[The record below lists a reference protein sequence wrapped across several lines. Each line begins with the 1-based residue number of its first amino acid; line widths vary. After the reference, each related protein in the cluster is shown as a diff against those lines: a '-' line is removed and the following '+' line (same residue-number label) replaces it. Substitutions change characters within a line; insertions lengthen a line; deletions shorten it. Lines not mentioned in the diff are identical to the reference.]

1 MLYWLQARDG
11 EGTPVGQHEFQ
22 QFNEQHIEK
31 GKVMKI
37 ASGLEMATGARVERD
52 APENNIYIYI
62 NLRGQVP
69 PSHCVYGGDILM

>member
-1 MLYWLQARDG
+1 M
-11 EGTPVGQHEFQ
+11 GQHEFQ

-37 ASGLEMATGARVERD
+37 AKYLNRLVLVSGLEMATGARVERD

-62 NLRGQVP
+62 YIYKSTWTSSSISLR
-69 PSHCVYGGDILM
+69 LWR

>member
-1 MLYWLQARDG
+1 M
-11 EGTPVGQHEFQ
+11 GQHEFQ

-37 ASGLEMATGARVERD
+37 AKYLNRLVLVSGLEMATGARVERD